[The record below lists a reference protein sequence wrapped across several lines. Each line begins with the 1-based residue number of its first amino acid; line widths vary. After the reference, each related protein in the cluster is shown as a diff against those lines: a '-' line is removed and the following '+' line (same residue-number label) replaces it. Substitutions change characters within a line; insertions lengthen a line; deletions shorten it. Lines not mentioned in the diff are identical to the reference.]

1 MSNEQQPRN
10 EPEHEEQQRPK
21 PSIYVASLSDYNAG
35 RLHGAWIDA
44 DQSAEDLQ
52 AAISEMLAASPEPGA
67 EEWAIHDF
75 EGFGALRLGEYENI
89 EHVAALARGIAE
101 HGPAFAAF
109 ANFVGLD
116 ADELFESFE
125 DCYLGPWESTTDV
138 RRGLARRCRLEHML
152 DEAIPS
158 SLRPYVQVNVEALAR
173 DMEIEGSIH
182 AEDAS
187 EGGVSSSTAL
197 SRGRF
202 ATRRWPA
209 ASSGIPARNAG
220 RTTPRRNVTMRHY
233 RNGTASEEMSQ

>member
-10 EPEHEEQQRPK
+10 EPEHEERQRPK

-35 RLHGAWIDA
+35 RLHGAWIGA

-75 EGFGALRLGEYENI
+75 EGFGALGLGEYENI
-89 EHVAALARGIAE
+89 ERVAALARGITE

-116 ADELFESFE
+116 GDELLESFE
-125 DCYLGPWESTTDV
+125 DSYLGYWESTTAYAEDWLDAV
-138 RRGLARRCRLEHML
+138 GLDHML
-152 DEAIPS
+152 DEAVPS
-158 SLRPYVQVNVEALAR
+158 SLRPYVQVDVEALAR
-173 DMEIEGSIH
+173 DMEIEGSVH

-187 EGGVSSSTAL
+187 EGGVYL
-197 SRGRF
+197 F
-202 ATRRWPA
+202 QP
-209 ASSGIPARNAG
+209 P
-220 RTTPRRNVTMRHY
+220 
-233 RNGTASEEMSQ
+233 

>member
-35 RLHGAWIDA
+35 RLHGTWIDA

-52 AAISEMLAASPEPGA
+52 AAINEMLAASPEPGA

-75 EGFGALRLGEYENI
+75 EGFGPLRLGEYENI
-89 EHVAALARGIAE
+89 EHVAALARGITE

-116 ADELFESFE
+116 GNELLASFE
-125 DCYLGPWESTTDV
+125 DSYLGHWESTTAYAEDWLDAA
-138 RRGLARRCRLEHML
+138 GLDHML
-152 DEAIPS
+152 DEAVPS

-187 EGGVSSSTAL
+187 GGGVYL
-197 SRGRF
+197 F
-202 ATRRWPA
+202 QP
-209 ASSGIPARNAG
+209 P
-220 RTTPRRNVTMRHY
+220 
-233 RNGTASEEMSQ
+233 